1 MPQSRGVLVVG
12 AGPTGLA
19 LACALAA
26 QDVQVRVVDR
36 AEGPAATSR
45 ANILHARGVEVLDRL
60 GALGDL
66 PEQALAPYGM
76 AMHAQ
81 GRRLTTMRFAP
92 IEGESSQALFISQAR
107 VEGELRRRLGELGV
121 EVEWNMRITGVEQDA
136 DGVTVRLAEG
146 PPLRADWVVGCDGA
160 HSTVRQAAGID
171 FPGVSVV
178 EQFLLADVYAAWDRD
193 RSLSSGWFHRDGIL
207 LAMPMRDEDEGR
219 NGAGDLWRLMADLPA
234 PAADERLGESQI
246 LDLFSELIPLRTGEA
261 GPKVADAVWTSVFR
275 IHRRLA
281 ADYRC
286 GRVLLAGDAAHIHS
300 PIGGQGMNTGIGDAE
315 NLGWKLALV
324 ARGRAGEG
332 LLDTYTAERRP
343 LAAEVLGTTTTNT
356 KLLVGEGA
364 VTRLV
369 RDRVLIP
376 LLGLSAVQRKATSTA
391 SQLWVTYRKGPL
403 GGRAHKGGLQPGDRI
418 ADRACRGADGTP
430 VRLTEA
436 LGSAWVLLAAPDA
449 APVRELAAAAREELA
464 EEVAVL
470 YPSDDPPESGAMLVR
485 PDGHLAWQ
493 GSTAADLRRWLT
505 AALATEAVP
514 R

>member
-1 MPQSRGVLVVG
+1 MREPNNVLVVG

-26 QDVQVRVVDR
+26 QHVPVRVVDR
-36 AEGPAATSR
+36 ADGPSATSR

-66 PEQALAPYGM
+66 PEQALAPQGI

-92 IEGESSQALFISQAR
+92 MAEDSSQALFISQAQ
-107 VEGELRRRLGELGV
+107 VEGELRRRLAELGT
-121 EVEWNMRITGVEQDA
+121 EVEWGIRITGVEQDA
-136 DGVTVRLAEG
+136 DGVTVHTAEG
-146 PPLRADWVVGCDGA
+146 PPLRADRVVGCDGA
-160 HSTVRQAAGID
+160 HSAVRQAAGID

-178 EQFLLADVYAAWDRD
+178 ERFLLADVHATWDRD
-193 RSLSSGWFHRDGIL
+193 RSMSSGWFHRDGL
-207 LAMPMRDEDEGR
+207 VLAMPMRTKDEER
-219 NGAGDLWRLMADLPA
+219 NGSGDLWRLMADLP
-234 PAADERLGESQI
+234 PSETGERLGEQQI
-246 LDLFSELIPLRTGEA
+246 LDRFAELIPVRSGEA
-261 GPKVADAVWTSVFR
+261 GPKVSDPVWTSVFR
-275 IHRRLA
+275 VHRRLA

-324 ARGRAGEG
+324 SHGRAGDA

-343 LAAEVLGTTTTNT
+343 LAAEVLSTTTTNT
-356 KLLVGEGA
+356 RLLVGEGA

-369 RDRVLIP
+369 RDYALIP
-376 LLGLSAVQRKATSTA
+376 LLGMPAMQRKATAAA

-403 GGRAHKGGLQPGDRI
+403 GGRTAKGGLRPGDRI
-418 ADRACRGADGTP
+418 PDRECRRDDGTP
-430 VRLTEA
+430 VRLTRA
-436 LGSAWVLLAAPDA
+436 LGAGWVLLAPDA
-449 APVRELAAAAREELA
+449 APVPELAAAARERLGA
-464 EEVAVL
+464 GVAVL
-470 YPSDDPPESGAMLVR
+470 HPGAGCPESGALLVR
-485 PDGHLAWQ
+485 PDGHLAWR
-493 GSTAADLRRWLT
+493 GSTAEGLRRWLA
-505 AALATEAVP
+505 AALETGSVV